1 MIIDSCEDDNLGS
14 TVSSPWWL
22 SHHACFDL
30 PNRSPFTKS
39 ITFFFTR
46 GIEANLL

>member
-22 SHHACFDL
+22 SHHACFDYQIDHFYQIDLLFL
-30 PNRSPFTKS
+30 PEA
-39 ITFFFTR
+39 
-46 GIEANLL
+46 EANLL